1 VQSVFHHL
9 LLVQLVADAAA
20 AAAAA
25 DDATPP
31 VIATRD
37 VIDALGYIQQRADAE
52 AH

>member
-1 VQSVFHHL
+1 MQSVFHHL
-9 LLVQLVADAAA
+9 LLVQLVADAA